1 MDIPGGIDRPE
12 IVTAAE
18 GDVDLLR
25 QLIREYAV
33 ALGVDL
39 GYQGFE
45 EEVRDLPGDYVPPRG
60 AAFIALREGEPVGCV
75 AVRPLDGEIAEMKR
89 LFVRPAGRARGDGRA
104 LAEAAID
111 FARGAGYSRVR
122 LDTLPQMDRAQ
133 ALYRSLGFRVIPPYR
148 FSPVPGTVFMELA
161 L

>member
-1 MDIPGGIDRPE
+1 MGIPSGMDRPE
-12 IVTAAE
+12 IVTAAG

-25 QLIREYAV
+25 QLISEYAV

-45 EEVRDLPGDYVPPRG
+45 AEVRDLPGDYAPPRG
-60 AAFIALREGEPVGCV
+60 VAFLALREGEPVGCV
-75 AVRPLDGEIAEMKR
+75 AVRPLDAETAEMKR
-89 LFVRPAGRARGDGRA
+89 LFVRPAGRARGTGRA
-104 LAEAAID
+104 LAVAAIG
-111 FARGAGYSRVR
+111 FARAAGYARMR

-133 ALYRSLGFRVIPPYR
+133 ALYRSLGFRVIAPYR